1 MSFSMNFTIDADL
14 ERKLI
19 REKIYG
25 IWKDETAHLYHAE
38 FIKVAQPLIGGK
50 WAKLIDLNNWRSS
63 YPEVVDIVGEHLRWC
78 VENGM
83 ALSVN
88 IIENPVTSGQLK
100 RMFTTGGTEEISR
113 IFRTINEGDKFLR
126 ENGF

>member
-14 ERKLI
+14 KRKLI

-25 IWKDETAHLYHAE
+25 IWKDETAQLYHAE
-38 FIKVAQPLIGGK
+38 FIKVAEPLIRGK

-63 YPEVVDIVGEHLRWC
+63 YPETIDIIGDHLRWC
-78 VENGM
+78 MDNGM
-83 ALSVN
+83 ILSVN
-88 IIENPVTSGQLK
+88 IIENPVTSNQLK
-100 RMFTTGGTEEISR
+100 KMFVQGGTEEISR
-113 IFRTINEGDKFLR
+113 MFRTIAEGDKFLR